1 MPLNRLGSET
11 SPYLLQHAAN
21 PVDWYAWGDDAFAA
35 ARAEDK
41 PVFLSI
47 GYSTCHWCH
56 VMAHECFE
64 DPDIAARM
72 NATFINIK
80 VDREERPDI
89 DAVYMTVCQAITGS
103 GGWPLTII
111 MTPDKEPF
119 FAGTY
124 FPPES
129 RHGRIGMRELTGKMD
144 ALWKTRKGDLLKSAG
159 QITATLKNYAPAPAQ
174 LPRGISLLSDAYD
187 GLKDMYDAESGGFG
201 GAPKFPTAQKLIYLL
216 RCWKR
221 FNDEPALAMV
231 ETTLRAMRRG
241 GIYDHVG
248 FGFHRYA
255 TDASWLLPHFE
266 KMLYDQ
272 AMLAV
277 ACLETFQATGRR
289 DYAETAGEI
298 FTYVLR
304 DLQSPEGAFYS
315 AQDADSEG
323 EEGRFHVWTKAQV
336 EQVLTRPEAV
346 IWNRIYGVE
355 TDGNYLD
362 EAKRRKTGAN
372 IFHLKKPVS
381 EWAAELGTP
390 DHELRALL
398 EKCRQKLYRAREKR
412 VHPFRDDKILTDWN
426 GMMIASLALGARVL
440 NDNRYAA
447 AAGAAADHI
456 LANMLDG
463 RGRLLHCRR
472 NHAGAVPAFL
482 DDYAF
487 LIWGL
492 LELYQT
498 RFDAKYLEAAVAL
511 NDHLLQHFW
520 DDRKGGFFL
529 TSRDHEALLFRKKSI
544 HDGAIPSGNSVCA
557 MNLLRLARMTGD
569 AQLEQ
574 KAERIGDAF
583 AGVIQQ
589 GPSDVAFY
597 LTLLDHLLGPSHEIV
612 IVGKPD
618 SPTVEAIN
626 RALSGR
632 FVPNKVVI
640 LVPEGKA
647 AAALRKI
654 APFTAPFK
662 GEKGKTLIYVCTDRS
677 CQKPTTD
684 IEEMMRLLT
693 EV

>member
-1 MPLNRLGSET
+1 MPLNRLGVET

-35 ARAEDK
+35 AKTANK

-64 DPDIAARM
+64 DPDIASRM

-89 DAVYMTVCQAITGS
+89 DAVYMTACQAMTGS

-124 FPPES
+124 FPPEN
-129 RHGRIGMRELTGKMD
+129 RHGRIGMRELAERIDG
-144 ALWKTRKGDLLKSAG
+144 LWKTRKADLLKSAG
-159 QITATLKNYAPAPAQ
+159 QVAEMLKNYAPAAAEW
-174 LPRGISLLSDAYD
+174 PRGVSLLSDAYD
-187 GLKDMYDAESGGFG
+187 ELKDAYDPASGGFG
-201 GAPKFPTAQKLIYLL
+201 SAPKFPTPQKLIYLL
-216 RCWKR
+216 RCWTR
-221 FNDEPALAMV
+221 FNDEQALAMV
-231 ETTLRAMRRG
+231 ETTLQAMRRG

-255 TDASWLLPHFE
+255 TDAAWLLPHFE

-272 AMLAV
+272 AMLSMAY
-277 ACLETFQATGRR
+277 LEAYQATKRTE
-289 DYAETAGEI
+289 YAKTAGEI
-298 FTYVLR
+298 FAYGLR
-304 DLQSPEGAFYS
+304 DLQSPKGAFYS

-323 EEGRFHVWTKAQV
+323 EEGRFHVWTQAQV
-336 EQVLTRPEAV
+336 ERTLTRPEAA
-346 IWNRIYGVE
+346 IWNRIYSVE
-355 TDGNYLD
+355 SGGNYLD
-362 EAKRRKTGAN
+362 EAKRQKTGAN
-372 IFHLKKPVS
+372 IFHLKQPLQQ
-381 EWAAELGTP
+381 WAM
-390 DHELRALL
+390 ELRLPLSELQALL
-398 EKCRQKLYRAREKR
+398 EKCRQKLYREREKR
-412 VHPFRDDKILTDWN
+412 VHPFRDEKILTDWN
-426 GMMIASLALGARVL
+426 GLMIASLSLGARIL
-440 NDNRYAA
+440 DDKQYAA
-447 AAGAAADHI
+447 AAGAAADDI
-456 LANMLDG
+456 LATAIDG
-463 RGRLLHCRR
+463 SGRLLHCRR
-472 NHAGAVPAFL
+472 DPAGAVPAFL

-498 RFDAKYLEAAVAL
+498 RFDAKYLEAAIAL

-520 DDRKGGFFL
+520 DDRKGGFFF
-529 TSRDHEALLFRKKSI
+529 TSDDHEALLFRKKSI
-544 HDGAIPSGNSVCA
+544 HDGAIPSGNSVSA

-583 AGVIQQ
+583 AGILKQ

-597 LTLLDHLLGPSHEIV
+597 LTMLDHAMGPSHEIV
-612 IVGKPD
+612 IVGKPE
-618 SPTVEAIN
+618 SPAVQAIN

-647 AAALRKI
+647 AAAIRRI
-654 APFTAPFK
+654 APFTATFK
-662 GEKGKTLIYVCTDRS
+662 GEKGKALIYVCTDRS
-677 CQKPTTD
+677 CQKPTAD
-684 IEEMMRLLT
+684 IDEVMRLLT